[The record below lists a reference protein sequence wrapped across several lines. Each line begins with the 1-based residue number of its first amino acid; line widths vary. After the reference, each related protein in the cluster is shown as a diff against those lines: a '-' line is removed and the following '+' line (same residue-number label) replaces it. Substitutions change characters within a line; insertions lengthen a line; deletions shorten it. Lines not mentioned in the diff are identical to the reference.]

1 MFGPSCP
8 ASLPLNNQIGK
19 HYEKKIV
26 KKERKRR
33 EARKVEEV
41 STVFTSKNKC
51 NNEISTSLKY
61 APHLGKNKCCGL
73 NEAPIPRIPSQAVP

>member
-1 MFGPSCP
+1 M
-8 ASLPLNNQIGK
+8 
-19 HYEKKIV
+19 
-26 KKERKRR
+26 
-33 EARKVEEV
+33 EEV

-73 NEAPIPRIPSQAVP
+73 NEAPIPRIPSQACPELAFDGSNDDASHCFQ

>member
-1 MFGPSCP
+1 M
-8 ASLPLNNQIGK
+8 
-19 HYEKKIV
+19 
-26 KKERKRR
+26 
-33 EARKVEEV
+33 EEV
-41 STVFTSKNKC
+41 STVFISKNKC